1 MCRFRFVVHTAALV
15 VLIGLVG
22 CGDGRPTIVPIK
34 GTVTLNG
41 QPAEGVLLGFE
52 PQGISGYQRPSVATS
67 DSQGQFTVNTYG
79 NGDGLPAG
87 KFIVTAFKR
96 ELVGKP
102 PEGFNS
108 EDTAANATPVKYQW
122 TVPRKYSTAVDSGL
136 TVEVTSSGMT
146 PATIELVGEPEAE
159 NSSSAAGAP

>member
-1 MCRFRFVVHTAALV
+1 MCRNRSVVHSVMLV
-15 VLIGLVG
+15 IVIGLVG

-41 QPAEGVLLGFE
+41 QPAQGVLLGFE

-67 DSQGQFTVNTYG
+67 DSQGQFTVSTYG
-79 NGDGLPAG
+79 NGDGLPVG

-96 ELVGKP
+96 ELVGKA

-108 EDTAANATPVKYQW
+108 EDTAANTQPVKYQW
-122 TVPRKYSTAVDSGL
+122 TVPRKYSTAIDSGL
-136 TVEVTSSGMT
+136 TVEVTSSGMN
-146 PATIELVGEPEAE
+146 PATIELSGEPEAE
-159 NSSSAAGAP
+159 NSASAAGAP

>member
-1 MCRFRFVVHTAALV
+1 MFRSREVVHSTVLMI
-15 VLIGLVG
+15 LIGLVG

-41 QPAEGVLLGFE
+41 KPAEGVLLGFE

-67 DSQGQFTVNTYG
+67 DSQGQFTVSTYG
-79 NGDGLPAG
+79 NGDGLPVG

-102 PEGFNS
+102 PAGFNS
-108 EDTAANATPVKYQW
+108 EDTPQTCS
-122 TVPRKYSTAVDSGL
+122 R
-136 TVEVTSSGMT
+136 
-146 PATIELVGEPEAE
+146 
-159 NSSSAAGAP
+159 

>member
-1 MCRFRFVVHTAALV
+1 MCQVRFAVRSLLLILV
-15 VLIGLVG
+15 MSLVG

-41 QPAEGVLLGFE
+41 KPAEGVLLGFE

-67 DSQGQFTVNTYG
+67 DSQGQFTVSTYG
-79 NGDGLPAG
+79 NGDGLPVG

-102 PEGFNS
+102 PAGFNS
-108 EDTAANATPVKYQW
+108 EDTAANVQPVKYQW
-122 TVPRKYSTAVDSGL
+122 TVPRKYSTATDSGL
-136 TVEVTSSGMT
+136 TVEITSSGMT
-146 PATIELVGEPEAE
+146 PATIDLTGEPEVE
-159 NSSSAAGAP
+159 NSASAAGAP